1 MNHPVSGSEKTS
13 ADQSSRNE
21 KGLAMNTTTVRRL
34 EGDEML
40 DVLYT
45 LTQYSL
51 HPSPPF
57 QNKEEWLSIVR
68 DRKGLTCCAAFEDG
82 VPVSIAVSTAMT
94 QNMRGRLF
102 SASGV
107 WGVATDPAAR
117 RKGYC
122 RQAITALLAA
132 EHESGK
138 AFSNLYPFRESFYE
152 RMGYVAFPL
161 TRIAKFSPLALA
173 PLMKMDSSGNLDLKL
188 VGEVYD
194 TYRLFLADMRISR
207 HGMGFFDFGVKAT
220 ADRANLWA
228 ATVWFDGQV
237 EGLMLY
243 RLQGA
248 EPTKYNFQAV
258 RFYYKSSR
266 ARYRML
272 EWIARHADQAE
283 RVELWLSP
291 EEYPETWL
299 ADLEVKMESA
309 ARPAMNRVLDVE
321 KLSGMHVGEG
331 SFTARV
337 NDPICPWNEGP
348 WNFTGRDGMLHVTR
362 TSAADCTLTVQG
374 LSALVAG
381 THDPDDL
388 PLRGWGDAGPKIL
401 SIQRRMFPRLVPFL
415 HENF

>member
-1 MNHPVSGSEKTS
+1 
-13 ADQSSRNE
+13 
-21 KGLAMNTTTVRRL
+21 MNTTTVRHL
-34 EGDEML
+34 QGEEML
-40 DVLYT
+40 EVLYT
-45 LTQYSL
+45 LNQYSL

-57 QNKEEWLSIVR
+57 QNKEEWLNLVR
-68 DRKGLTCCAAFEDG
+68 DRKGLACCAAFEDG
-82 VPVSIAVSTAMT
+82 MPVSIAVSTAMT
-94 QNMRGRLF
+94 QNMRGCLY

-107 WGVATDPAAR
+107 WGVATAPAAR

-122 RQAITALLAA
+122 RQAMAALLAA
-132 EHESGK
+132 ERETGK

-152 RMGYVAFPL
+152 RLGYVAFPL
-161 TRIAKFSPLALA
+161 TRIAKFSPLALV
-173 PLMKMDSSGNLDLKL
+173 PLMDTESSGELDLKL

-194 TYRLFLADMRISR
+194 SYRLFLADMRISR
-207 HGMGFFDFGVKAT
+207 HGMGFFDFGVKAA

-228 ATVWFDGQV
+228 ATVRFDGQV

-272 EWIARHADQAE
+272 EWIARHADQAD

-299 ADLEVKMESA
+299 ADLEVKVESA
-309 ARPAMNRVLDVE
+309 IRPAMNRVLDVE
-321 KLSGMHVGEG
+321 KLSGMRVGEG
-331 SFTARV
+331 GFSARV
-337 NDPICPWNEGP
+337 DDSLCPWNEGP
-348 WNFTGRDGMLHVTR
+348 WNFTGRDGILKVTR
-362 TSAADCTLTVQG
+362 TSNGDCTLTVQG

-388 PLRGWGDAGPKIL
+388 PLRGWGDAVPKVR
-401 SIQRRMFPRLVPFL
+401 SIQRGMFPRLVPFL